1 MNKHENKLNVVIF
14 EDNTH
19 LRDSLSIL
27 VGSSGQFEC
36 IGAYADT
43 RNLLKNIG
51 LNTPDLVIMDIEM
64 PGMNGIEATRLIKQ
78 HYPQIRILILTVF
91 DDDDKIF
98 QSLCAGGSGYLLKS
112 STPEQILQ
120 GLRDVNNS
128 GASLS
133 PAVAER
139 MVRFFQNNISFDAPD
154 YSLTSKERELLHHM
168 VDGKSYKMIGDAM
181 KISLETVKY
190 HIKNI
195 YRKLHVNSSSEAVV
209 KAIRQNIV

>member
-1 MNKHENKLNVVIF
+1 MNTPDKKLNVIIF

-27 VGSSGQFEC
+27 VGTSGQFEC
-36 IGAYADT
+36 AGAYPDT
-43 RNLLKNIG
+43 RDLLKNIG
-51 LNTPDLVIMDIEM
+51 KNIPDLIIMDIEM
-64 PGMNGIEATRLIKQ
+64 PGMNGIEATRIIKQ
-78 HYPQIRILILTVF
+78 QYPQVRILILTVF

-120 GLRDVNNS
+120 GMKDVHHS

-139 MVRFFQNNISFDAPD
+139 MVRFFQNNISFDKPD
-154 YSLTSKERELLHHM
+154 YSLTAKERELLHHM

>member
-1 MNKHENKLNVVIF
+1 MTTNEKLLVAIF
-14 EDNTH
+14 EDNAH
-19 LRDSLSIL
+19 LRDSLTFL
-27 VGSSGQFEC
+27 VNSSDMFKC
-36 IGAYADT
+36 SGAYADAA
-43 RNLLKNIG
+43 NILKY
-51 LNTPDLVIMDIEM
+51 LEKNTPDLVIMDIQM
-64 PGMNGIEATRLIKQ
+64 PGINGIEATRLIKQ
-78 HYPQIRILILTVF
+78 HFPQIRIMIFTVF

-112 STPEQILQ
+112 STPQQILQ
-120 GLRDVNNS
+120 GLKDVYNS

-139 MVRFFQNNISFDAPD
+139 VVHFFKNNISFDTPD
-154 YSLTSKERELLHHM
+154 YSLTTKEKELLHHM
-168 VDGKSYKMIGDAM
+168 VEGKSYKMISDAM

-195 YRKLHVNSSSEAVV
+195 YKKLHVNSSSEAVV

>member
-1 MNKHENKLNVVIF
+1 MGKNNKIRVSIF

-19 LRDSLSIL
+19 LRDSLSFL
-27 VGSSGQFEC
+27 VNISDQFEC
-36 IGAYADT
+36 LHAYPDT
-43 RNLLKNIG
+43 KNIVSN
-51 LNTPDLVIMDIEM
+51 LEKHTPEVIIMDIEM
-64 PGMNGIEATRLIKQ
+64 PGMNGIDATRLVKQ
-78 HYPQIRILILTVF
+78 HFPNIRVMIFTVF
-91 DDDDKIF
+91 DDDEKIF

-112 STPEQILQ
+112 SSPEQVLQ
-120 GLRDVNNS
+120 GLKDVHNS

-139 MVRFFQNNISFDAPD
+139 MVKFFQNNVSYTSAD
-154 YSLTSKERELLHHM
+154 YSLTAREKELLLQM
-168 VDGKSYKMIGDAM
+168 VEGKSYKMISDAM
-181 KISLETVKY
+181 TVSLETVKY